1 VSGAVREERRED
13 GVALLRL
20 DNAAHRNALNDSMIA
35 GLTVA
40 LRALADKVVRA
51 AATKPEP
58 AQPCRRA
65 ERR

>member
-1 VSGAVREERRED
+1 MSGAVREERRED

-40 LRALADKVVRA
+40 LGALADEAVRA
-51 AATKPEP
+51 AGMNPG
-58 AQPCRRA
+58 
-65 ERR
+65 